1 MSNLASTIDRL
12 GVLKAQLAE
21 LATEEKA
28 LKAVITEHGPGAYEG
43 DMFRATVSTSER
55 ATLDMDAVRAKLSPQ
70 FITAH
75 TSVTEVTMV
84 RVVARTG
91 KIKVAA

>member
-12 GVLKAQLAE
+12 GVLKAQMAE
-21 LATEEKA
+21 LAIEEKA
-28 LKAVITEHGPGAYEG
+28 LKAVIIEHGPGAHEG
-43 DMFRATVSTSER
+43 DIFRATVSTSER
-55 ATLDMDAVRAKLSPQ
+55 ETLDMAAVRAKLSPQ

-91 KIKVAA
+91 KLKAA